1 MGIPG
6 NARNRYPEPP
16 TSNDFRF
23 TTNRGNLY
31 ATGLLPP
38 ADRKGGFEARLT
50 TFKKGRADLQHVSL
64 LDGAKRVEFM
74 QTEEALICIVP
85 ALDAEVAGLP
95 YTLKLE
101 GSMSGFEA

>member
-1 MGIPG
+1 
-6 NARNRYPEPP
+6 
-16 TSNDFRF
+16 
-23 TTNRGNLY
+23 
-31 ATGLLPP
+31 
-38 ADRKGGFEARLT
+38 
-50 TFKKGRADLQHVSL
+50 VSL